1 MKRMLNLKRFG
12 SLLAVLGGAFAA
24 TSCTMIPRYERP
36 SSPVPSK
43 FPGLQ
48 DTSAHARAG
57 DLAWQDFIGDDRLRK
72 IVALALENN
81 RDLRVAVLNVEQARA
96 QYGITRSAT
105 LPSVDAGGGFTRS
118 GQSAGTASQWSA
130 NVSTSYEVDLF
141 GRVRSQNAQALE
153 QFFATEEAQRSARI
167 SLVSEVA
174 AQYFAWRSAVEQ
186 LELAGQTLRELRD
199 SYAITKAIVDAGG
212 ATELDLRS
220 AEGQVQNA
228 KISILNDERDV
239 AQAQDALTLLVGQ
252 SLPEDLPEPRAL
264 GDTTILSTIGVGL
277 PSDVVQRR
285 PDILQAE
292 HTLLAA
298 NANIGAARAAFFPTI
313 QLTGSDGSA
322 SSQLSRLFGAGTGVW
337 SFAPQISVPIFSG
350 GKNNA
355 SLASARIGVR
365 ISIANYEKAIQ
376 TAFREVADALIAADS
391 YAHLVTEEATLISA
405 EQRRYELATIRYR
418 AGEDSYLNVISAQQD
433 LFNAQQSQIAAQY
446 NRLTSQLSLYK
457 ALGGGWK

>member
-1 MKRMLNLKRFG
+1 M
-12 SLLAVLGGAFAA
+12 LAVLAVLAGALAA
-24 TSCTMIPRYERP
+24 SGCTMIPRYERP
-36 SSPVPSK
+36 LAPVPST
-43 FPGLQ
+43 FPGSP
-48 DTSAHARAG
+48 DTSADVHAG
-57 DLAWQDFIGDDRLRK
+57 DLAWQEFIGDDRLSK

-96 QYGITRSAT
+96 QYRITSSAS
-105 LPSVDAGGGFTRS
+105 LPGVDASGSFARS
-118 GQSAGTASQWSA
+118 GQSGASASQWSA

-174 AQYFAWRSAVEQ
+174 AQYFALRSAVEQ
-186 LELAGQTLRELRD
+186 LELARRTLSELRD

-212 ATELDLRS
+212 ATELDLRA

-228 KISILNDERDV
+228 KISILNDERSIV
-239 AQAQDALTLLVGQ
+239 QAQNALDLLAGRR
-252 SLPEDLPEPRAL
+252 LPDDLPAPRAL
-264 GDTTILSTIGVGL
+264 SDTTILSTLGVGL
-277 PSDVVQRR
+277 PSDIVQRR
-285 PDILQAE
+285 PDILEAE
-292 HTLLAA
+292 HTLRAA

-322 SSQLSRLFGAGTGVW
+322 SSQLSKLFGAGTGVW

-355 SLASARIGVR
+355 SLASARIGAR
-365 ISIANYEKAIQ
+365 ISVANYEKAIQ
-376 TAFREVADALIAADS
+376 TAFREVADALVAADS
-391 YAHLVTEEATLISA
+391 YAHLVTEDATLISA

-433 LFNAQQSQIAAQY
+433 LFNAQQSQIVAQY

>member
-1 MKRMLNLKRFG
+1 MLNPKKLG
-12 SLLAVLGGAFAA
+12 SLLAVLGGVLAA
-24 TSCTMIPRYERP
+24 SGCTLIPRYERP
-36 SSPVPSK
+36 AAPVPST
-43 FPGLQ
+43 FPGPP
-48 DTSAHARAG
+48 DKSAGVQAG
-57 DLAWQDFIGDDRLRK
+57 DLAWQEFIRDDRLRR
-72 IVALALENN
+72 IVALALANN

-96 QYGITRSAT
+96 QYSITRSAA
-105 LPSVDAGGGFTRS
+105 LPNVDAGGGFTRS

-130 NVSTSYEVDLF
+130 NVSASYEVDLF

-174 AQYFAWRSAVEQ
+174 AQYFALRSAAEQ
-186 LELAGQTLRELRD
+186 LELARQTLRELRD

-228 KISILNDERDV
+228 KISILNDERSV
-239 AQAQDALTLLVGQ
+239 VQAEDALTLLVGE
-252 SLPEDLPEPRAL
+252 SLPEDLPDGRVL
-264 GDTTILSTIGVGL
+264 GDTTILSRIAVGL

-292 HTLLAA
+292 HTLQAA
-298 NANIGAARAAFFPTI
+298 NANIGAARAAFFPSI
-313 QLTGSDGSA
+313 QLTGSDGSV
-322 SSQLSRLFGAGTGVW
+322 SGQLSKLFGAGTGVW

-350 GKNNA
+350 GKNSA
-355 SLASARIGVR
+355 SLASARIGAQ
-365 ISIANYEKAIQ
+365 ISVANYEKAIQ
-376 TAFREVADALIAADS
+376 TAFREVADALVATGS
-391 YAHLVTEEATLISA
+391 YADLVTEDATLISA

-418 AGEDSYLNVISAQQD
+418 AGEDSYLNVITAQQD
-433 LFNAQQSQIAAQY
+433 LFNAQQSQIVAQY